1 MTTPTIPLT
10 DTSAEPEEVLPEA
23 TEPAQDAAVTPETD
37 TPAPEDAATP
47 EAPAEDGDTFPRSY
61 VEKLR
66 AESAKYRQR
75 AQQADDLA
83 ARLHTALVAAT
94 GRLAD
99 PEDLP
104 FDESRLEDPAALTA
118 ALDDL
123 LARKP
128 HLASRKPRGDV
139 GQGSMSGA
147 SDTVDLAGILRSRA
161 S

>member
-10 DTSAEPEEVLPEA
+10 DSSTEPEAVLPDT
-23 TEPAQDAAVTPETD
+23 TETPQDAAVTPETETD
-37 TPAPEDAATP
+37 TPEDTGAP
-47 EAPAEDGDTFPRSY
+47 EAPSEGDTFPRDY

-66 AESAKYRQR
+66 KESAGYRDKAKR
-75 AQQADDLA
+75 VDDLA

-104 FDESRLEDPAALTA
+104 FDESRLDDPAALTA
-118 ALDDL
+118 AVDDL

-139 GQGSMSGA
+139 GQGTVSGA

>member
-10 DTSAEPEEVLPEA
+10 DDAAETEEIIPAA
-23 TEPAQDAAVTPETD
+23 TETPQDAAVATETD
-37 TPAPEDAATP
+37 PDAPEDTGDA
-47 EAPAEDGDTFPRSY
+47 EAPLEDGDTFPRTY

-75 AQQADDLA
+75 AQQADALA
-83 ARLHTALVAAT
+83 GRLQTALVAAT

-99 PEDLP
+99 PSDLP
-104 FDESRLEDPAALTA
+104 FDESLLADPAALTTA
-118 ALDDL
+118 VDDL

-139 GQGSMSGA
+139 GQGTSGA
-147 SDTVDLAGILRSRA
+147 AGTVDLAGILRSRA